1 MDATGGKL
9 LPFYLVVDVSH
20 SMSGAKIAS
29 ANRILTEVR
38 DALAENPILSDKV
51 RIGLIDFSNDAR
63 VQLPLCDLLDP
74 GLTLPVLSTRGGT
87 SFVAAFDRLRMEIAA
102 NVKQLKADGYKVHR
116 PAVFFLSDGM
126 PTDPDQEWQAAF
138 ARLTAES
145 LYPNVIPF
153 GVDQAEGDT
162 LAMLIH
168 PSTGD
173 KQMRMYLMD
182 RGQNPAEA
190 INVMAKIMVSSVIS
204 SGRSVSQGESGI
216 LLPDKADLGGGVTE
230 HTASDW
236 V

>member
-9 LPFYLVVDVSH
+9 LPFYLVIDVSH
-20 SMSGAKIAS
+20 SMSGGKIAS

-51 RIGLIDFSNDAR
+51 RIGLIDFSDDAR

-74 GLTLPVLSTRGGT
+74 NLTLPVLGTRGGT
-87 SFVAAFDRLRMEIAA
+87 SFVAAFDRLRLEIAA

-126 PTDPDQEWQAAF
+126 PTDSDQEWQAAF
-138 ARLTAES
+138 ARLTAET

-153 GVDQAEGDT
+153 GVDRAEGGT
-162 LAMLIH
+162 LARLIH

-173 KQMRMYLMD
+173 KQMRMYLME

-190 INVMAKIMVSSVIS
+190 INAMARIMVSSVIS
-204 SGRSVSQGESGI
+204 SGRSISQGESGI
-216 LLPDKADLGGGVTE
+216 LLPDKAELGGGVAE